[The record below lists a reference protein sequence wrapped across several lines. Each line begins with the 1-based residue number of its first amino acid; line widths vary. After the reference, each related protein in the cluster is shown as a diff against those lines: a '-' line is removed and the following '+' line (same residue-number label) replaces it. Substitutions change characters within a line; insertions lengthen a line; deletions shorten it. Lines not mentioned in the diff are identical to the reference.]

1 MELAYRIAGS
11 EDFVRRSEDITI
23 TILDNI
29 HCSVFYLKR
38 EVSRMDSVS
47 VFRSAARD
55 YLFILGPPEYVPHE
69 AGGKI
74 QHPKHRVLNKRQ
86 DDG

>member
-1 MELAYRIAGS
+1 VKLAYRIARS

-38 EVSRMDSVS
+38 EVSRMDL
-47 VFRSAARD
+47 FRSS
-55 YLFILGPPEYVPHE
+55 GQQPETTSFYWDHLSMFHMKPE
-69 AGGKI
+69 ADPASETLCFK
-74 QHPKHRVLNKRQ
+74 
-86 DDG
+86 